1 MKSDKH
7 VWIKCPNCPENVLTN
22 RLLQHLMKNHFVE
35 TFTRLDKKTMNTRW
49 SKASDEEP
57 FQLDPTANDMIYC
70 CFGCNVSSSKRGMAI
85 RNHFNPDD
93 PERNHGEAH
102 LKACKAIQERLAD
115 PSSYIPPTRKPRTV
129 KEKPEPSPVGDSAV
143 AAAPEPKVKVVEK
156 IVEKVV
162 EKVIYKDK
170 IVEKVVYRDSSTDH
184 DAILDMM
191 AKRDKEA
198 FRLLKENELLK
209 AEIGVLKKSLKTSL
223 KEQAKKTIVCD
234 NFRILAERP
243 CTKEC
248 ARTFTD
254 DDEYAWVQRIERKV
268 DNQDYDNAMDG
279 LRQFINRK
287 QDDINAELENPYNT
301 IQANRDTLIDMGF
314 PEDEVDMYDH

>member
-1 MKSDKH
+1 MTSN
-7 VWIKCPNCPENVLTN
+7 PTN
-22 RLLQHLMKNHFVE
+22 RCAFCPKDILTSKMLKHLMNKHFE
-35 TFTRLDKKTMNTRW
+35 QIFTPTEYANRYKKRLQDASEDEPLQLGDNKT
-49 SKASDEEP
+49 P
-57 FQLDPTANDMIYC
+57 YLYC
-70 CFGCNVSSSKRGMAI
+70 CLGCNTATTKKSMCMRY
-85 RNHFNPDD
+85 HFNLDNPKH
-93 PERNHGEAH
+93 EHGEAH
-102 LKACKAIQERLAD
+102 LEGCRALIKRIED
-115 PSSYIPPTRKPRTV
+115 PSSYIPPARKPRTV

-170 IVEKVVYRDSSTDH
+170 IVEKVVYRDSSIDH

-191 AKRDKEA
+191 AKRDKDQ

-234 NFRILAERP
+234 NFRMLAERP

-301 IQANRDTLIDMGF
+301 IQANRDTLLDMGF